1 MSMIDKLFAAMTP
14 AESEQ
19 ERGEARR
26 KAAAATYSGDWL
38 AMVLDHHAQI
48 EEAFAAVK
56 AAEDPAS
63 RLAAH
68 KRLAVMLIGHSDAEE
83 SVLYPALARA
93 DEKGHAAAAYA
104 EQADTKMEMAEL
116 ETLPPM
122 SRSYMDAL
130 EHIRVIVAHHMYEE
144 ESSWFLELKQ
154 KTMAADQ
161 AKLSRRYQEEFDR
174 YVGMDADFEW
184 AYREIETSNHAVA
197 TPRQRREPISVS

>member
-1 MSMIDKLFAAMTP
+1 MSMIDKLLAAITP
-14 AESEQ
+14 SKSDQ
-19 ERGEARR
+19 ERSEARR
-26 KAAAATYSGDWL
+26 KASAATYPGDWL
-38 AMVLDHHAQI
+38 AMVLDHHVQI

-56 AAEDPAS
+56 AAQAAAL

-122 SRSYMDAL
+122 SRAYMEAL

-154 KTMAADQ
+154 KTTAPDQ
-161 AKLSRRYQEEFDR
+161 VKLSRRYQEEFDR
-174 YVGMDADFEW
+174 YVGMGVAFEQV
-184 AYREIETSNHAVA
+184 YGEMGRSDHATA
-197 TPRQRREPISVS
+197 TPRQRRPLVSAS

>member
-1 MSMIDKLFAAMTP
+1 
-14 AESEQ
+14 
-19 ERGEARR
+19 
-26 KAAAATYSGDWL
+26 
-38 AMVLDHHAQI
+38 
-48 EEAFAAVK
+48 
-56 AAEDPAS
+56 
-63 RLAAH
+63 
-68 KRLAVMLIGHSDAEE
+68 
-83 SVLYPALARA
+83 
-93 DEKGHAAAAYA
+93 
-104 EQADTKMEMAEL
+104 MEMAEL

>member
-1 MSMIDKLFAAMTP
+1 MIEKIFAAITP

-19 ERGEARR
+19 EREEARR
-26 KAAAATYSGDWL
+26 KAAAATYPGDWL
-38 AMVLDHHAQI
+38 AMVLAHHAQI
-48 EEAFAAVK
+48 EQAFAEVK
-56 AAEDPAS
+56 AAQDAVA

-68 KRLAVMLIGHSDAEE
+68 KRLAVLLIGHSDAEE

-104 EQADTKMEMAEL
+104 EQADAKMDLAEL

-122 SRSYMDAL
+122 SRGYVDAL
-130 EHIRVIVAHHMYEE
+130 EHIRVMVAHHMYEE

-161 AKLSRRYQEEFDR
+161 AKLARRYEEEFDR
-174 YVGMDADFEW
+174 YVGLDLAFER
-184 AYREIETSNHAVA
+184 AYRELSTSNHAAVI
-197 TPRQRREPISVS
+197 PRQRRQLESTS